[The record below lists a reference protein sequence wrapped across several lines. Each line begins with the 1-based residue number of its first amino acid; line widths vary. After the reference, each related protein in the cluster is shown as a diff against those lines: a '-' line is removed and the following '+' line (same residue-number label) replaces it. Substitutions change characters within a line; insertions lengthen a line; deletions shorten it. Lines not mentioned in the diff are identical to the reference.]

1 MGDGDVRGA
10 EGRTGLDLAAA
21 LVQRKFQRYTL
32 GLEMV
37 GDGLGPQVQGLLVIA
52 ESQIGRAGKGL
63 AVCQQILRRLQDA
76 EHLVFDVQ
84 RPPAPDITVRHRAG
98 KGGVRPVLLRT
109 LHHRHHVLVGHV
121 QAGPQAG
128 IGAGNGDEDRVVAD
142 PLKAAGRHNV
152 GVAGVHQC
160 VELIKFSIVRQAVV
174 RVIDRFTLDCL
185 GQVGHRPLPVKVR
198 VVRLPG
204 EKIRYS
210 FHAILSSR
218 YRLRN
223 SRVRASLGLPKT
235 SWGVPCSRIT
245 P

>member
-1 MGDGDVRGA
+1 MGDGDVRSA
-10 EGRTGLDLAAA
+10 EGRAGLDLAAA
-21 LVQRKFQRYTL
+21 LVQRKFQSHPL
-32 GLEMV
+32 GLEIV

-52 ESQIGRAGKGL
+52 EGQIGRAGKGL
-63 AVCQQILRRLQDA
+63 AVCQQILRCFQNA

-84 RPPAPDITVRHRAG
+84 RAPAPDIAVRHRAG
-98 KGGVRPVLLRT
+98 KSGIGPVLLRA

-152 GVAGVHQC
+152 GVAGVHQG
-160 VELIKFSIVRQAVV
+160 VELIKFSIVREAMI
-174 RVIDRFTLDCL
+174 RVIDGFALDGL
-185 GQVGHRPLPVKVR
+185 RKAGHHPLPVKIR
-198 VVRLPG
+198 VVCLPG
-204 EKIRYS
+204 KKIRYC
-210 FHAILSSR
+210 FHVILSSR

-235 SWGVPCSRIT
+235 S
-245 P
+245 